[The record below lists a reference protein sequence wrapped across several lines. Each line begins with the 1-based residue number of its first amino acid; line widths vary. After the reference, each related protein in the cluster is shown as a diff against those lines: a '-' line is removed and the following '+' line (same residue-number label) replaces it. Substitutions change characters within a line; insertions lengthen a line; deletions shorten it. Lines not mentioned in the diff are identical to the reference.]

1 MTFTKSVPTGLEITA
16 LDKAFRENPYPI
28 LARLREEDPVHHDQV
43 FNRYVLSRHDHI
55 LNLLR
60 DLSLWSDPRKGNP
73 GSFAREVLM
82 RGEEEPSMLL
92 MDDPGHRRL
101 RQLVFRSFTPRAI
114 ESWRARVRGV
124 TQRVIDAVE
133 EDDFDLMEEIANPIP
148 TVVIAELLGI
158 DPDRHEQFK
167 TWSNQSVEVAFS
179 PVRDEAAVAVA
190 DRARASLDAFFQDEI
205 EQRRESLGDDLISQ
219 LVAAEEEGDQL
230 SEAEVI
236 STCNLLLAAGNLT
249 TTDLIGNGVKAFLD
263 HPSEMEK
270 IRQRPE
276 LIPNSVEEILRY
288 DSPVVS
294 TGRIASRDIEIDGVS
309 IKQGESVSTLVSAA
323 NRDPAAYPE
332 PDRFD
337 VEREDTHHQAF
348 GGGRHFCLG
357 AHLSRMEAQETLSV
371 LFERF
376 SSIEAIEGGFEYAP
390 NPGFRSL
397 KNLRVR
403 VTRDH

>member
-1 MTFTKSVPTGLEITA
+1 MTFAKSVPTGLEITA

-43 FNRYVLSRHDHI
+43 FNRYVLSRHDDI

-133 EDDFDLMEEIANPIP
+133 KDDFDLMEEIANPIP

-276 LIPNSVEEILRY
+276 LIPNAVEEILRY

>member
-1 MTFTKSVPTGLEITA
+1 MRFAKSVPTGLEITA

-43 FNRYVLSRHDHI
+43 FNRYVLSRHDDI

-133 EDDFDLMEEIANPIP
+133 KDDFDLMEEIANPIP

-276 LIPNSVEEILRY
+276 LIPNAVEEILRY

>member
-276 LIPNSVEEILRY
+276 LIPNAVEEILRY

>member
-1 MTFTKSVPTGLEITA
+1 MRFAKSVPTGLEITA

-43 FNRYVLSRHDHI
+43 FNRYVLSRHDDI

-133 EDDFDLMEEIANPIP
+133 KDDFDLMEEIANPIP

-276 LIPNSVEEILRY
+276 LIPNAVEEILRY

-357 AHLSRMEAQETLSV
+357 AHPSRMEAQETLSV

>member
-1 MTFTKSVPTGLEITA
+1 MRFAKSVPTGLEITA

-43 FNRYVLSRHDHI
+43 FNRYVLSRHDDI

-270 IRQRPE
+270 IRERPE
-276 LIPNSVEEILRY
+276 LIPNAVEEILRY